1 MVVSALDLGAEPE
14 CLGRASKRK
23 AVVYDAILV
32 EDNET
37 AAWDNA
43 DSRRKRIFATRQLLE
58 VRIRLCLTSLYRFRL
73 TVKFDQKE
81 RNT

>member
-43 DSRRKRIFATRQLLE
+43 DSRREANLCKAATSRSSDSAL
-58 VRIRLCLTSLYRFRL
+58 
-73 TVKFDQKE
+73 FDLSVQ
-81 RNT
+81 T